1 MDCPST
7 IRPERC
13 VELHWVCF
21 HNLRTLCDNGRKT
34 ALTVAHQ
41 GDDRPPLVQSS
52 FMADFAQD
60 QTGSCRA
67 DRDVYGSLSL
77 TQYTHT

>member
-1 MDCPST
+1 MKGSEK
-7 IRPERC
+7 I
-13 VELHWVCF
+13 
-21 HNLRTLCDNGRKT
+21 
-34 ALTVAHQ
+34 LTVHWYTSL
-41 GDDRPPLVQSS
+41 DPLVQSS